1 MRREERVLQP
11 ADRVWAPAQAGGTRT
26 VAPRSAA
33 SPSPRPPRC
42 WSGTRRRRCLPPDLS
57 PPLSAGLAAFP
68 RPLTALSMPFL
79 GLSLLF
85 LHLSLPFIAFH
96 CLCLTSH
103 WLSTAYPGLAFRFTR
118 LPRRS
123 LLNINAFRSI
133 KELLPRLVA
142 TLRVA
147 RLSSQLFR
155 NQHTDTAFCQPQT
168 KLQTG
173 TTRTV
178 T

>member
-1 MRREERVLQP
+1 MWLRGSAGRRPEGRRVHERDAAAARDLPVDSNHRQPSVMRHWL
-11 ADRVWAPAQAGGTRT
+11 
-26 VAPRSAA
+26 SLA
-33 SPSPRPPRC
+33 SYRLSLA
-42 WSGTRRRRCLPPDLS
+42 SRCLFT
-57 PPLSAGLAAFP
+57 AFP

-147 RLSSQLFR
+147 RLSSQPFR
-155 NQHTDTAFCQPQT
+155 NQHTDAAFCQPQT